1 MKANEITM
9 QMLKKTQ
16 FFVHMEMAKHG
27 GKEYF
32 QGTLIH
38 IIYILVTIKMGTT
51 RLKIT
56 MEMS

>member
-1 MKANEITM
+1 M